1 MKQLANIL
9 GIFVA
14 LYGFTF
20 AANQSAPLLI
30 VTPAYNHPDF
40 IEVQYS
46 AFQCFSEDQYEFM
59 VFNDAQDP
67 EMVKQIT
74 EMCLRLN
81 IPCIRVPQ
89 ENREVGPKFSWASW
103 RHGQAINY
111 MMQTVGFSRNGNV
124 MLIDSDMFPIKNFSV
139 KAFLG
144 NYPIGGVQQGPRDG
158 RTEYLW
164 AGLMFFNMTALP
176 NNHTMSFL
184 PYVQGGIALDSAGS
198 LFQYFEN
205 NPTVKKLYAPQ
216 ETCLM
221 IDENWDPYY
230 VYACPEK
237 YRYLQCAGCDKH
249 DFKNRYF
256 PDLVVAKKPQK
267 FVCSH
272 SRKILQELGFSDI
285 LLDLVQQKKFLLIV
299 NLYGEIRFF
308 MQLQALAIAICLKVK
323 PC

>member
-1 MKQLANIL
+1 
-9 GIFVA
+9 
-14 LYGFTF
+14 
-20 AANQSAPLLI
+20 
-30 VTPAYNHPDF
+30 
-40 IEVQYS
+40 
-46 AFQCFSEDQYEFM
+46 
-59 VFNDAQDP
+59 
-67 EMVKQIT
+67 
-74 EMCLRLN
+74 
-81 IPCIRVPQ
+81 
-89 ENREVGPKFSWASW
+89 
-103 RHGQAINY
+103 

-124 MLIDSDMFPIKNFSV
+124 MLIDSDMFPIKKFSV

-216 ETCLM
+216 ETRLM

-272 SRKILQELGFSDI
+272 SRKILQELGFIDI
-285 LLDLVQQKKFLLIV
+285 LLDLVQQKKVPVNSEFVWGDTFFHAVASSGYSHMSKSKALLKNTLAKEFV
-299 NLYGEIRFF
+299 NYMI
-308 MQLQALAIAICLKVK
+308 QLGGQPA
-323 PC
+323 